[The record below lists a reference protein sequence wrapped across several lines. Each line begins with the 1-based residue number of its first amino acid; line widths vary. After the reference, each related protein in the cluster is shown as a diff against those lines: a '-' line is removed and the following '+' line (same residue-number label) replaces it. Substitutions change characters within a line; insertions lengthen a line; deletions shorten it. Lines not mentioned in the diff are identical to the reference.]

1 MRKQNKNETHLKG
14 RNKFL
19 NIHQEGVTCTR
30 EILRAQKP
38 DIFDKASTSE
48 GCSLQGG

>member
-1 MRKQNKNETHLKG
+1 MESKTKMKHTSKS

-19 NIHQEGVTCTR
+19 NIHQEGVTCTH
-30 EILRAQKP
+30 EILRDQKP